1 MHDERSSPTKLKSDP
16 TDVQVLMNPE
26 DPFYADGVDPSLRA
40 VALRVGE
47 ASELEAA
54 ISEERGDLA
63 LHMLDS
69 LSALAQHLKRFA
81 LQISDIRHYVNFP
94 WR

>member
-1 MHDERSSPTKLKSDP
+1 
-16 TDVQVLMNPE
+16 MNPE

-54 ISEERGDLA
+54 MCEGQGDLA
-63 LHMLDS
+63 LQMLDI
-69 LSALAQHLKRFA
+69 LSALAQHLKRFG
-81 LQISDIRHYVNFP
+81 VEFP
-94 WR
+94 SIAVPWS